1 MIYIALGGNLPT
13 KEFGE
18 PLATLA
24 AAVGAIESA
33 GLTVCAR
40 SPWYESAPVPPSDQ
54 PLFVNGM
61 LAVQTGLPAA
71 PLLEL
76 LHGIEAD
83 FGRVRFEPNE
93 ARPLDLDLI
102 AYHDETSEGEGGGP
116 ALPHPRM
123 EGRSFVLLPL
133 RDIAPDWR
141 HPATGKSIDALVK
154 ELPSL
159 EEIQRLKP

>member
-1 MIYIALGGNLPT
+1 MIYVALGGNLT
-13 KEFGE
+13 TSDFGP

-83 FGRVRFEPNE
+83 FGRIRFEPNE

-102 AYHDETSEGEGGGP
+102 AYHDETSEGEDGGP
-116 ALPHPRM
+116 TLPHPRM

-154 ELPSL
+154 DLPSL
-159 EEIQRLKP
+159 AEIRRL